1 MKRERKTK
9 NKRTWEEYTHKDTKT
24 KGKGANKIKSQNNP
38 GAAFIQ
44 RRKKKTK
51 HRCSIMT

>member
-44 RRKKKTK
+44 RRKKKQLN
-51 HRCSIMT
+51 IDVP